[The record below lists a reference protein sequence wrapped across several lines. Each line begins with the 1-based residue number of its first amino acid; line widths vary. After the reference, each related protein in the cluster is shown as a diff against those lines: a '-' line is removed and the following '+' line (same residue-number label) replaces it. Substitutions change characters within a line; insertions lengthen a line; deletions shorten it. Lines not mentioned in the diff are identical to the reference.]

1 MQHDDA
7 NHDPAHSAPKNDIAA
22 SPQTRD
28 RPTKESM
35 AGAGRGRPKHIRA
48 LGRMRA
54 IPLSEITGVHPS
66 VSKLCVSCRPYV
78 STGDVVSGR
87 PRGIFSLTT
96 QRIVSPRFANE
107 LCMTQPILVSPIG
120 SRYGVVAGFRTWL
133 IARRMLPAETLID
146 VRVLKRMSDDDRIS
160 IARADLFL
168 PLIAFLL
175 IPDQAAS
182 AGRAWRAIGTHD
194 PEWRE
199 SICPGIKTNR
209 QFAQFLGRALGTV
222 FPPGK

>member
-1 MQHDDA
+1 MQHDD
-7 NHDPAHSAPKNDIAA
+7 DTCSELAHSSANNDAVAKKN
-22 SPQTRD
+22 RD
-28 RPTKESM
+28 QITEKSM
-35 AGAGRGRPKHIRA
+35 AGTGRGRPKHIRA

-78 STGDVVSGR
+78 SIGDVVSGR
-87 PRGIFSLTT
+87 SRGIFSLTT
-96 QRIVSPRFANE
+96 QRIISPRFANE
-107 LCMTQPILVSPIG
+107 LCMTQPILVSPMG

-133 IARRMLPAETLID
+133 IARRMLPAETLIN

-160 IARADLFL
+160 IARADLLL

-199 SICPGIKTNR
+199 SVCPGIKTNR

-222 FPPGK
+222 FPSGK